1 MRYGRFTAFKKII
14 GGKSMSVFKVIMK
27 YADGEEEMDEV
38 FETEEEADEY
48 GADCVSNYYEGG
60 RILEMSNPGD
70 YPFDEDEE
78 VDYEVVEADEE

>member
-1 MRYGRFTAFKKII
+1 
-14 GGKSMSVFKVIMK
+14 MSLFKVIMK
-27 YADGEEEMDEV
+27 YADGEEEVDEV

-48 GADCVSNYYEGG
+48 GSDCVSNYYEGG

-78 VDYEVVEADEE
+78 VDYEVIEIDEG